1 MTWKAESDDQNWNY
15 LGYIASNVRS
25 LLIPLE
31 RQAFSLRPRDRKYIR
46 QGKKF
51 FESAVAGCASYTEP
65 ERLFSVR
72 ENDLPSAATALG
84 IAVEIYRQVHSTP
97 PVSLDDFAATL
108 NGYVRALE
116 VIDQEHRIPD
126 ALRDTTSQLSRFLEA
141 LIEKANS
148 ERYRELKHDY
158 A

>member
-1 MTWKAESDDQNWNY
+1 MTWKAESDNQNWNY

-25 LLIPLE
+25 LLIPME
-31 RQAFSLRPRDRKYIR
+31 RQEFQLRDRDRKYLR

-51 FESAVAGCASYTEP
+51 FESAVAGCASYTDP

-72 ENDLPSAATALG
+72 ENNLPSAATALG
-84 IAVEIYRQVHSTP
+84 IAVEIYRQLHATP
-97 PVSLDDFAATL
+97 PSNVEDFAGTL
-108 NGYVRALE
+108 TSYVHALDI
-116 VIDQEHRIPD
+116 IDHEQRIPEN
-126 ALRDTTSQLSRFLEA
+126 LRETTSQLSRFLEA